1 MTAIG
6 KSIARV
12 DAYAKVKGHALY
24 PGDFNFPDSLHMKV
38 LFSQRV
44 HAIVKS
50 IDISAAENTP
60 GVVLVLTARDVPNNE
75 YGLGVPDQPV
85 LCGPGSNKPF
95 ADRVRFIGD
104 QVALVVAESA

>member
-12 DAYAKVKGHALY
+12 DAYAKVKGQALY
-24 PGDFNFPDSLHMKV
+24 PGDFNFPDSLQMKV

-60 GVVLVLTARDVPNNE
+60 GVLLVLTARMCLIMNMAWGFQTSLFFV
-75 YGLGVPDQPV
+75 DQGRTNRM
-85 LCGPGSNKPF
+85 LI
-95 ADRVRFIGD
+95 A
-104 QVALVVAESA
+104 